1 VRELSTGR
9 LDRLVIE
16 VHDRHGSAAATTVRT
31 VLSGMVGL
39 AVRHDAL
46 RATLHED
53 EKCRDLDLVE
63 LTDVGLAT
71 GLRIGEATAVT
82 WDALDLESGTV
93 EVRGTVIRIK
103 GSGDLACVPR
113 DGRDADGRRRT
124 LGPPGR
130 GPARPLDDLD
140 DAGLLLRAHG
150 GRERDEGGPGGLRND
165 VDPRNPLVGVSW
177 GSILSRY
184 PGHFTDLGES
194 SSDWTRTNNRP
205 INSRVLCH

>member
-1 VRELSTGR
+1 MRELSTGR

-46 RATLHED
+46 RASLHED

-63 LTDVGLAT
+63 LTDVRLAT
-71 GLRIGEATAVT
+71 GPRIGEATAVT

-103 GSGDLACVPR
+103 GSGDHACVPR
-113 DGRDADGRRRT
+113 TVAT
-124 LGPPGR
+124 LM
-130 GPARPLDDLD
+130 A
-140 DAGLLLRAHG
+140 DAGLSARQAADQLGHSTISMAQDFYC
-150 GRERDEGGPGGLRND
+150 GRTVAASGTKEVLEVFGTTSTPGT
-165 VDPRNPLVGVSW
+165 
-177 GSILSRY
+177 
-184 PGHFTDLGES
+184 H
-194 SSDWTRTNNRP
+194 
-205 INSRVLCH
+205 